1 MEKNYSESKKR
12 YNSNNTFIQIDKEL
26 HQKLKD
32 YCELNNLSIK
42 KFIENIIVENLKS

>member
-1 MEKNYSESKKR
+1 MEKNYSETKKR

-32 YCELNNLSIK
+32 YCKLNNLSIK

>member
-12 YNSNNTFIQIDKEL
+12 YNSNNTFIQINKEL